1 MDQINLYMWLVLVI
15 LTLLYVCY
23 GIIEWNMHKKNLG
36 MIPTRIVVNGTRG
49 KSTVTRLVAAGLVGG
64 GFRVMAKTTGTK
76 PNIIINNEQEIPVVR
91 LGRANI
97 KEQLLIFKR
106 AVNERV
112 DAIVFENMSLR
123 PDLQIMEESKIIQ
136 PQFVV
141 ITNVRQDHLDV
152 MGPTPVDIVR
162 NFINAVP
169 QGSTVFTA
177 ENDLFP
183 VMSEYAERKGIK
195 LIKASEEEVKPEEM
209 AKFPYVEHRENVALA
224 LKVCAFLGIP
234 RERAL
239 NEMYRY
245 IPDPGVLKKYVLNFS
260 GKKAVLYNAM
270 AANDPDST
278 YLIYERLIT
287 DKSNFYVLMNC
298 RSDRVDRSKQM
309 AELLSTKVPAKLYF
323 VTGGSTSV
331 FCLYAQKLGISEDKI
346 VDLGGAEYEEIFNTI
361 GQRIEDGAVILAIGN
376 IVGYGESLIKFLVE
390 KGFTEA

>member
-1 MDQINLYMWLVLVI
+1 MWLVLVI

-97 KEQLLIFKR
+97 KEQLSIFKR

-195 LIKASEEEVKPEEM
+195 LIKASEEEVEPEEM

-260 GKKAVLYNAM
+260 GKKAVLY
-270 AANDPDST
+270 
-278 YLIYERLIT
+278 
-287 DKSNFYVLMNC
+287 
-298 RSDRVDRSKQM
+298 
-309 AELLSTKVPAKLYF
+309 
-323 VTGGSTSV
+323 
-331 FCLYAQKLGISEDKI
+331 
-346 VDLGGAEYEEIFNTI
+346 
-361 GQRIEDGAVILAIGN
+361 
-376 IVGYGESLIKFLVE
+376 
-390 KGFTEA
+390 